1 MRLVRYIRGYLIA
14 AVGFYAL
21 LTLFAWIV
29 RPDVSKKPTPRDPA
43 DIAAAEQMRDVSL
56 DYENPL
62 VLHKQVDYAR
72 GKAASW
78 YPKNEAPILTDL
90 VAEGK
95 LPPVEERVGPEPCV
109 IEGVEGIGQYGGT
122 WTRIARVPSG
132 VSFVENRLAGST
144 LVRWSPYGQPLVAN
158 VAKSFTV
165 SADNTEFTFE
175 LRQGIRW
182 SDGHPFTAD
191 DILYWWEQ
199 ECNDPAIMATPQ
211 EVMRIRGKIGRVEK
225 LGTYRVKFSFPEP
238 NALFLSMLAR
248 STGLEVTDCPAHYL
262 AQYHPTLGDPEKIER
277 WMKAKKLP
285 SRLAVYNDVKKFDN
299 PEHPRLWPWLYRT
312 YKTTPPWTVVRNPY
326 YWVVDPQGNQLP
338 YIDRVLFKSRS
349 ANMTHL
355 ALANGEA
362 SMQWMWDL
370 AKSYTLIMDQREK
383 CGYDVYHWFAGEN
396 LFVVYPNLNRR
407 IEPERPE
414 TAFKHQ
420 LLNDKRFRQAI
431 SLAIDRQAIID
442 ADYNGQGVP
451 AQVAPEPG
459 TPFYDPELY
468 KSYVEYDPDRASRL
482 LDEIGLI
489 QRDGEGYRTFPDGS
503 RMTFFIS
510 YSTDDTG
517 IGPAEFIVA
526 DWAEVGMR
534 VLTRGESRTLF
545 ASHRASYEYDF
556 TCWSSNGNF
565 PTLYPAAYMPF
576 SGSAFA
582 PGFGRWY
589 FEGGMYGPIPEERA
603 GGCIEPPEDHPLRRA
618 MELYDQFTA
627 AVDPIRQREIF
638 AQILKIAA
646 RNVWTINI
654 GSPFPTLLIV
664 NEGFRN
670 VPRKAIH
677 TFLYMSPSNA
687 GQETFFLDHPA
698 DSPGA
703 VQQIKQAIVT
713 PTLPPELTSGRA
725 QTASGGRLEWLLRAM
740 VLAIGV
746 LLIGLVVAK
755 QPYVGRR
762 LLIMVPTMG
771 IISVVVFFLIQL
783 PPGDYVTAR
792 ILELELEGNEQ
803 ALQEVTELKEL
814 FSLNRP
820 MVYRYAHWLGLV
832 WFYTF
837 DEKDMG
843 LLQGHM
849 GRSMESRRAVNDIVG
864 DRILLTFLIS
874 LGTIL
879 FTWALAIPIGIY
891 SAVRQYSKGD
901 YLLTFVGFIGMCVP
915 DFLLAL
921 LLMFASSELL
931 GIRIT
936 GLFSSQYG
944 AQPEWT
950 WGKIADLLKHI
961 WVPILVLGVRGTAG
975 MIRVMRA
982 NLLDELR
989 KPYVITA
996 QAKGVR
1002 PMKLLFKYPVRMA
1015 LNPFISG
1022 IGALFPQLVSG
1033 GAIVGIIMS
1042 LPTVGPLML
1051 SSLMSEDMY
1060 LAGSMLMVLSL
1071 LGVMGTLASDLLLL
1085 WLDPRIRF
1093 GGGSR

>member
-1 MRLVRYIRGYLIA
+1 MRLARCIFGYLLA
-14 AVGFYAL
+14 AGGFFAL
-21 LTLFAWIV
+21 LTFFAWTV
-29 RPDVSKKPTPRDPA
+29 RPDVSQQPVPRDPA
-43 DIAAAEQMRDVSL
+43 EIAAAEQLRAADL

-62 VLHKQVDYAR
+62 VLHKQVDYSE
-72 GKAASW
+72 GEAASW
-78 YPKNEAPILTDL
+78 YPKSESPILAEL

-95 LPPVEERVGPEPCV
+95 LPAVEERVGPEPCV
-109 IEGVEGIGQYGGT
+109 MEGVEGIGQYGGT
-122 WTRIARVPSG
+122 WTRIARTPAEVRWISY
-132 VSFVENRLAGST
+132 RLAGST
-144 LVRWSPYGQPLVAN
+144 LVRWSPYGWPLVAN
-158 VAKSFTV
+158 VARSYTA
-165 SADNTEFTFE
+165 SADNTEFIFE
-175 LRQGIRW
+175 LRRGMKW

-191 DILYWWEQ
+191 DILYWWEH
-199 ECNDPAIMATPQ
+199 ECNDPDIMPIPL
-211 EVMRIRGKIGRVEK
+211 EVMRVRGKVGNVEK
-225 LGTYRVKFSFPEP
+225 LDTHRVRFTFPEP
-238 NALFLSMLAR
+238 NSLFLSMLAR
-248 STGLEVTDCPAHYL
+248 GTGLEITNCPAHYL
-262 AQYHPTLGDPEKIER
+262 SQYHPTLGDPEKIER
-277 WMKAKKLP
+277 WMKAKRLP
-285 SRLAVYNDVKKFDN
+285 SRLAVYTDVKEYHN

-338 YIDRVLFKSRS
+338 YIDRILFKSRS
-349 ANMTHL
+349 ADMIHL
-355 ALANGEA
+355 ALSNGEA
-362 SMQWMWDL
+362 SMQWQWDL
-370 AKSYTLIMDQREK
+370 AKSYTLVMNQREK

-407 IEPERPE
+407 IDPGRPE
-414 TAFKHQ
+414 TAFKHE
-420 LLNDKRFRQAI
+420 LINDKRFRQAL
-431 SLAIDRQAIID
+431 SLAINRQAIID

-459 TPFYDPELY
+459 TPFYEPELY
-468 KSYVEYDPDRASRL
+468 QSYAEYDPGRAGQL
-482 LDEIGLI
+482 LDEIGLT
-489 QRDGEGYRTFPDGS
+489 QRDGEGYRTYPDGS
-503 RMTFFIS
+503 RMTFFLT
-510 YSTDDTG
+510 YSSDDTG
-517 IGPAEFIVA
+517 IGPAQFIVD
-526 DWAEVGMR
+526 DWAAVDMR

-545 ASHRASYEYDF
+545 TSHRTSYEHDF
-556 TCWSSNGNF
+556 ACWSANGN
-565 PTLYPAAYMPF
+565 YPSLHPEAYVPLKSSF
-576 SGSAFA
+576 FA
-582 PGFGRWY
+582 QGFARWY
-589 FEGGMYGPIPEERA
+589 DQGGMYGPIPEEQT
-603 GGCIEPPEDHPLRRA
+603 GVCIEPPADHPLRRA
-618 MELYDQFTA
+618 MEFYDRFTA
-627 AVDPIRQREIF
+627 EVDPGRQREIF
-638 AQILKIAA
+638 GEILKIAA
-646 RNVWTINI
+646 ENVWSFNI

-664 NEGFRN
+664 DRGFRN
-670 VPRKAIH
+670 VPRKAAH
-677 TFLYMSPSNA
+677 TFLHMSPANA
-687 GQETFFLDHPA
+687 GPETFFLENPA

-703 VQQIKQAIVT
+703 VEQTKHAIVV
-713 PTLPPELTSGRA
+713 PKLPPELESVRA
-725 QTASGGRLEWLLRAM
+725 QTESGGRLEWLLRAM
-740 VLAIGV
+740 VLAAAA
-746 LLIGLVVAK
+746 LLIGLVAAK
-755 QPYVGRR
+755 HPYVGRR
-762 LLIMVPTMG
+762 LLIMVPTLG
-771 IISVVVFFLIQL
+771 IISVVAFFLIQL
-783 PPGDYVTAR
+783 PPGDYVSAR
-792 ILELELEGNEQ
+792 ILELELEGDEQ
-803 ALQEVTELKEL
+803 ALQEIAELEEL
-814 FSLNRP
+814 FSLNEP

-837 DEKDMG
+837 DTKDVG

-891 SAVRQYSKGD
+891 SAVRQYSRGD
-901 YLLTFVGFIGMCVP
+901 YFLTFVGFIGMCVP

-950 WGKIADLLKHI
+950 WGKVADLLQHI
-961 WVPILVLGVRGTAG
+961 WVPVVVLGVRGTAS

-1015 LNPFISG
+1015 LNPFVSS

-1051 SSLMSEDMY
+1051 SALMSEDMY

-1071 LGVMGTLASDLLLL
+1071 LGVMGTLLSDILLL